1 MKKLTCILFLFQL
14 VSALSAQD
22 PGGVFNLSTEQ
33 DIIYTICYSAKG
45 GVLAVGDNYNVKVFN
60 SSSRALLGE
69 FEHGHRK
76 QILSADISRDST
88 IMVTGGKDSTIV
100 VWDFL
105 TRKVVRKLLHHSGLV
120 TCVKLSNDGR
130 YLVSCGTDKSVFL
143 YDLASASIVSKFSDF
158 KDDLTTVTFSPDGSL
173 IVTGG
178 ADGMISVYS
187 CTTFKKLASFKGHTD
202 FVRDLSFSHDGKRLV
217 SCGDDARIVKWDC
230 SDPEHISMIM
240 DRKEGHEWILCMSK
254 STDDEIFA
262 YGDNAGNVKVLWP
275 RGIYARNVKVPVQ
288 RILLRPM
295 TGNEIEVAV
304 ATRGKGVMIINGSG
318 FKLETKVKYNFFPYK
333 S

>member
-1 MKKLTCILFLFQL
+1 MKKLTSILFLFQL

-22 PGGVFNLSTEQ
+22 PGGVFNLSTGQ

-45 GVLAVGDNYNVKVFN
+45 GVLAVGDNCNVKVFN
-60 SSSRALLGE
+60 STSRELIGE

-88 IMVTGGKDSTIV
+88 LMITGGKDSTIV
-100 VWDFL
+100 IWDFL
-105 TRKVVRKLLHHSGLV
+105 TRKIVRKLLHHHGLI
-120 TCVKLSNDGR
+120 TCVKFSNDGR
-130 YLVSCGTDKSVFL
+130 YIVSCGTDKNVFL
-143 YDLASASIVSKFSDF
+143 YDISSASIVAKFPDF
-158 KDDLTTVTFSPDGSL
+158 KDDLTAVNFSPDGSL
-173 IVTGG
+173 LVTGG
-178 ADGMISVYS
+178 ADGMISLYS
-187 CTTFKKLASFKGHTD
+187 CQTLKRISSIKGHAD
-202 FVRDLSFSHDGKRLV
+202 FVRDLSFSHDGNRLV

-240 DRKEGHEWILCMSK
+240 DRKDGHDWILCMSK
-254 STDDEIFA
+254 SSDDEIFA

-295 TGNEIEVAV
+295 PGNEIQVAV

-318 FKLETKVKYNFFPYK
+318 FNLETKVKYNFYPFK
-333 S
+333 N